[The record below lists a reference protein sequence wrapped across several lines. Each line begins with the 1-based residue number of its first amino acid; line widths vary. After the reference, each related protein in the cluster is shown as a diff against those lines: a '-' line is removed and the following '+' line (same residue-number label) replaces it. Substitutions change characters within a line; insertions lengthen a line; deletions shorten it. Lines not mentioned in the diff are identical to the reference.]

1 MIYTKNKLITVNSKF
16 GIQENG
22 TMKSKLLFN
31 YKNLL
36 SDDENIL
43 KSFVTV
49 INAQIPCSFYVIN
62 ALNNK
67 LVVSGPTITTTTIFV
82 SNGNYNANS
91 LISELVSKLNASGLT
106 MSIVIN
112 KINGILTF
120 SSNGFL
126 NYYFTSASTILEV
139 LGTTSSTIAISTN
152 YTCPYPLN
160 LLGVKKLLIRSTK
173 LSVHSVSTYDYAS
186 SNILLTIPSDVSPFS
201 MISYNSQS
209 DANKNLLNIR
219 SINEIDINIYDENN
233 NYIDFINLDWTMT
246 LVISS
251 EVNFDELLNI
261 SWDTIRI
268 QQQQKFIDEMNK
280 KYLDLQQESQPQ
292 EEPQEEEEQQPP
304 NEESQLEKELNILN
318 FKK

>member
-1 MIYTKNKLITVNSKF
+1 MIYTKNKLITVNSKY

-43 KSFVTV
+43 KSFITV

-62 ALNNK
+62 SLNNK
-67 LVVSGPTITTTTIFV
+67 LVISGPAITTTIINV
-82 SNGNYNANS
+82 SYGNYNANTLITE
-91 LISELVSKLNASGLT
+91 LISKLATGGLT
-106 MSIVIN
+106 MNISIN
-112 KINGILTF
+112 KVNGILTF
-120 SSNGFL
+120 SSNGFV

-139 LGTTSSTIAISTN
+139 LGTTSSIIATSTN

-160 LLGVKKLLIRSTK
+160 LLGVKKLLIKSTK
-173 LSVHSVSTYDYAS
+173 LSVHSVSTIDYAS
-186 SNILLTIPSDVSPFS
+186 SNILVTIPSDVSPFS

-209 DANKNLLNIR
+209 DTNKNLLNIR

-233 NYIDFINLDWTMT
+233 NYIDFNNLDWTIT

-251 EVNFDELLNI
+251 EVNYDELLNI
-261 SWDTIRI
+261 SWDTIRM
-268 QQQQKFIDEMNK
+268 QQQQLLIDEMNN
-280 KYLDLQQESQPQ
+280 KYLELQKESQPE
-292 EEPQEEEEQQPP
+292 EEPQPP
-304 NEESQLEKELNILN
+304 PVEESQQEKELKILN
-318 FKK
+318 YKNII

>member
-1 MIYTKNKLITVNSKF
+1 MIYTKNKLITVNSKY

-67 LVVSGPTITTTTIFV
+67 LVISGPSITTTTIYV
-82 SNGNYNANS
+82 GYGNYNANT
-91 LISELVSKLNASGLT
+91 LITELESQISTSGLT
-106 MSIVIN
+106 MTIAIN

-120 SSNGFL
+120 SSDGFIS
-126 NYYFTSASTILEV
+126 YYFSSASTILEI
-139 LGTTSSTIAISTN
+139 LGTTSSIIATSTN
-152 YTCPYPLN
+152 YICPYPLN
-160 LLGVKKLLIRSTK
+160 LLGVKKLLIKSTK
-173 LSVHSVSTYDYAS
+173 LSVHSVSTFDYAS

-209 DANKNLLNIR
+209 EANKNLLNIR

-233 NYIDFINLDWTMT
+233 NYIDFNNLDWTMT

-251 EVNFDELLNI
+251 EVNFDEVSNI
-261 SWDTIRI
+261 SWDTIRNE
-268 QQQQKFIDEMNK
+268 QRQLFIDEMNN
-280 KYLDLQQESQPQ
+280 KYIDLQQEPPPQ
-292 EEPQEEEEQQPP
+292 EEQQPQP
-304 NEESQLEKELNILN
+304 IEESQEEKELKILN
-318 FKK
+318 YKNNI

>member
-1 MIYTKNKLITVNSKF
+1 MIYTKNKLITVNSQY

-36 SDDENIL
+36 SDDENIM

-67 LVVSGPTITTTTIFV
+67 LVVAGPTITETPILI
-82 SNGNYNANS
+82 SYGNYNANT
-91 LISELVSKLNASGLT
+91 LISELVSKLFASGLT
-106 MSIVIN
+106 MTITIN
-112 KINGILTF
+112 KINGILKF

-126 NYYFTSASTILEV
+126 DYYFTSDSTILDI
-139 LGTTSSTIAISTN
+139 LGTTSSIIATSTN

-160 LLGVKKLLIRSTK
+160 LLGVKKLLIKSTK

-233 NYIDFINLDWTMT
+233 NYIDFNNLDWSMT

-251 EVNFDELLNI
+251 EINFDELLNI
-261 SWDTIRI
+261 SWDSIRDE
-268 QQQQKFIDEMNK
+268 QRQLFINEMNN
-280 KYLDLQQESQPQ
+280 KYIDSQQE
-292 EEPQEEEEQQPP
+292 PP
-304 NEESQLEKELNILN
+304 PPPIEESQQEKELKILN
-318 FKK
+318 YKK

>member
-1 MIYTKNKLITVNSKF
+1 MIYTKNKLITVNSKY

-36 SDDENIL
+36 SNDENIL
-43 KSFVTV
+43 KSFITV

-67 LVVSGPTITTTTIFV
+67 LVVAGPTITETPILI
-82 SNGNYNANS
+82 SNGNYNANT
-91 LISELVSKLNASGLT
+91 LISELVSKLFASGLT
-106 MSIVIN
+106 MTITIN
-112 KINGILTF
+112 KINGILKF

-126 NYYFTSASTILEV
+126 NYYFTSNSTMLEI
-139 LGTTSSTIAISTN
+139 LGTTSSIIATSTN

-160 LLGVKKLLIRSTK
+160 LLGVKKLLIKSTK
-173 LSVHSVSTYDYAS
+173 LSVHSVSTVDYAS

-233 NYIDFINLDWTMT
+233 NYIDFNNLDWTMT

-251 EVNFDELLNI
+251 EINFDEVLNI
-261 SWDTIRI
+261 SWDTIRM
-268 QQQQKFIDEMNK
+268 QQQQKLIDEMNK
-280 KYLDLQQESQPQ
+280 KYLDLQQEPPPID
-292 EEPQEEEEQQPP
+292 EPPQPP
-304 NEESQLEKELNILN
+304 PLMDI
-318 FKK
+318 

>member
-1 MIYTKNKLITVNSKF
+1 MIYTKNKLITVNSQY

-36 SDDENIL
+36 SDDENIM

-62 ALNNK
+62 ALNNL
-67 LVVSGPTITTTTIFV
+67 LVVAGPTITTTPILI
-82 SNGNYNANS
+82 SNGNYNANT
-91 LISELVSKLNASGLT
+91 LISELVSKLFASGLT
-106 MSIVIN
+106 MTITIN
-112 KINGILTF
+112 KINGILKF

-126 NYYFTSASTILEV
+126 DYYFTSDSTILEI
-139 LGTTSSTIAISTN
+139 LGTTSSIIATSTN

-160 LLGVKKLLIRSTK
+160 LLGVKKLLIKSTK
-173 LSVHSVSTYDYAS
+173 LSIHSVSTVDYAS

-209 DANKNLLNIR
+209 DANKNLLNVR

-233 NYIDFINLDWTMT
+233 NYIDFNNLDWTMT

-251 EVNFDELLNI
+251 EINFDELLNI
-261 SWDTIRI
+261 SWDSIRDE
-268 QQQQKFIDEMNK
+268 QRQLFINEMNN
-280 KYLDLQQESQPQ
+280 KYIDSQQE
-292 EEPQEEEEQQPP
+292 PP
-304 NEESQLEKELNILN
+304 PPPIEESQQEKELKILN
-318 FKK
+318 YKK

>member
-1 MIYTKNKLITVNSKF
+1 MIYTKNKLITVNSKY

-22 TMKSKLLFN
+22 TMKSRMLFN

-43 KSFVTV
+43 KSFITV

-62 ALNNK
+62 ALNNQ
-67 LVVSGPTITTTTIFV
+67 LVISGPGITTTTIYV
-82 SNGNYNANS
+82 SYGNYNANT
-91 LISELVSKLNASGLT
+91 LISELISKLASGGLT
-106 MSIVIN
+106 MTITIN

-120 SSNGFL
+120 SSNGFI
-126 NYYFTSASTILEV
+126 NYYFTSASTILEI
-139 LGTTSSTIAISTN
+139 LGTTSSTIATSTN

-160 LLGVKKLLIRSTK
+160 LLGVKKLLIKSTK
-173 LSVHSVSTYDYAS
+173 LSVYSVSTYDYAS

-219 SINEIDINIYDENN
+219 SINEIDINIYDEYN
-233 NYIDFINLDWTMT
+233 NYIDFNNLDWTMT

-251 EVNFDELLNI
+251 EINFDEVLNI
-261 SWDTIRI
+261 SWDTIRNE
-268 QQQQKFIDEMNK
+268 QRQLFIDEMNN
-280 KYLDLQQESQPQ
+280 KYLDLQQEPPPQ
-292 EEPQEEEEQQPP
+292 EEQQPQP
-304 NEESQLEKELNILN
+304 IEESQEEKELKILN
-318 FKK
+318 YKNNI

>member
-1 MIYTKNKLITVNSKF
+1 MIYTKNKLITVNSKY

-22 TMKSKLLFN
+22 TMKSKMLFN

-62 ALNNK
+62 ELNNK
-67 LVVSGPTITTTTIFV
+67 LVIAGPTITTTTIYV
-82 SNGNYNANS
+82 SYGNYNANT
-91 LISELVSKLNASGLT
+91 LITELESKISAGGLT
-106 MSIVIN
+106 MTVAIN
-112 KINGILTF
+112 KTNGILTF

-126 NYYFTSASTILEV
+126 SYYFTSASTILEI
-139 LGTTSSTIAISTN
+139 LGTTSSTIATSTN

-160 LLGVKKLLIRSTK
+160 LLGVKKLLIKSTR
-173 LSVHSVSTYDYAS
+173 LSIHSVSTFDYAS

-201 MISYNSQS
+201 MISYSSQS

-233 NYIDFINLDWTMT
+233 NYIDFNNLDWTMT

-251 EVNFDELLNI
+251 EVNFDEVLNI
-261 SWDTIRI
+261 SWDTIRNE
-268 QQQQKFIDEMNK
+268 QRQLYIDEMNK
-280 KYLDLQQESQPQ
+280 KYIDLQQEQTL
-292 EEPQEEEEQQPP
+292 EEPPP
-304 NEESQLEKELNILN
+304 IEESQDEKELKILN
-318 FKK
+318 YKK

>member
-1 MIYTKNKLITVNSKF
+1 MIYTKNKLITVNSQY

-36 SDDENIL
+36 SDDENIM

-67 LVVSGPTITTTTIFV
+67 LVVAGPTITETPILI
-82 SNGNYNANS
+82 SNGNYNANT
-91 LISELVSKLNASGLT
+91 LISELVSKLFASGLT
-106 MSIVIN
+106 MTITIN
-112 KINGILTF
+112 KINGILKF

-126 NYYFTSASTILEV
+126 DYYFTSDSTMLEI
-139 LGTTSSTIAISTN
+139 LGTTSSIIATSTN

-160 LLGVKKLLIRSTK
+160 LLGVKKLLIKSTK
-173 LSVHSVSTYDYAS
+173 LSIHSVSTVDYAS

-209 DANKNLLNIR
+209 DANKNLLNVR

-233 NYIDFINLDWTMT
+233 NYIDFNNLDWTMT

-251 EVNFDELLNI
+251 EINFDELLNI
-261 SWDTIRI
+261 SWDSIRDE
-268 QQQQKFIDEMNK
+268 QRQLFINEMNN
-280 KYLDLQQESQPQ
+280 KYIDSQQE
-292 EEPQEEEEQQPP
+292 PP
-304 NEESQLEKELNILN
+304 PPPIEESQQEKELKILN
-318 FKK
+318 YKK

>member
-1 MIYTKNKLITVNSKF
+1 MIYTKNKLITVNSKY

-43 KSFVTV
+43 KSFITV

-67 LVVSGPTITTTTIFV
+67 LVISGPTITTTTIYV
-82 SNGNYNANS
+82 SYGNYNANT
-91 LISELVSKLNASGLT
+91 LILELESKISASGLT
-106 MSIVIN
+106 MTVAIN

-126 NYYFTSASTILEV
+126 SYYFSSASTILEV
-139 LGTTSSTIAISTN
+139 LGTTSSIIATSTN

-160 LLGVKKLLIRSTK
+160 LLGVKKLLIKSTK
-173 LSVHSVSTYDYAS
+173 LSVHSVSTVDYAS

-209 DANKNLLNIR
+209 EANKNLLNIR
-219 SINEIDINIYDENN
+219 TINEIDINIYDENN
-233 NYIDFINLDWTMT
+233 NYIDFNNLDWTMT

-251 EVNFDELLNI
+251 EVNFDEVTNI
-261 SWDTIRI
+261 SWDSIRM
-268 QQQQKFIDEMNK
+268 QQQKALIDEMNN
-280 KYLDLQQESQPQ
+280 KYIELQNETSQQEI
-292 EEPQEEEEQQPP
+292 PP
-304 NEESQLEKELNILN
+304 IEESQLDKELKILN
-318 FKK
+318 YKK

>member
-1 MIYTKNKLITVNSKF
+1 MIYTKNKLITVNSQY

-36 SDDENIL
+36 SDDENIM

-67 LVVSGPTITTTTIFV
+67 LVVAGPTITETPILI
-82 SNGNYNANS
+82 SNGNYNANT
-91 LISELVSKLNASGLT
+91 LISELVSKLFASGLT
-106 MSIVIN
+106 MTITIN
-112 KINGILTF
+112 KINGILKF

-126 NYYFTSASTILEV
+126 DYYFTSDSTLLEI
-139 LGTTSSTIAISTN
+139 LGTTSSIIATSTN

-160 LLGVKKLLIRSTK
+160 LLGVKKLLIKSTK
-173 LSVHSVSTYDYAS
+173 LSIHSVSTVDYAS

-209 DANKNLLNIR
+209 DANKNLLNVR

-233 NYIDFINLDWTMT
+233 NYIDFNNLDWTMT

-251 EVNFDELLNI
+251 EINFDELLNI
-261 SWDTIRI
+261 SWDSIRDE
-268 QQQQKFIDEMNK
+268 QRQLFINEMNN
-280 KYLDLQQESQPQ
+280 KYIDSQQEPS
-292 EEPQEEEEQQPP
+292 PP
-304 NEESQLEKELNILN
+304 PIEESQQEKELKILN
-318 FKK
+318 YKK

>member
-1 MIYTKNKLITVNSKF
+1 MIYTKNKLITVNSQY

-36 SDDENIL
+36 SDEENIM

-62 ALNNK
+62 ALNNL
-67 LVVSGPTITTTTIFV
+67 LVIAGPTITTTPILI
-82 SNGNYNANS
+82 SYGNYNANT
-91 LISELVSKLNASGLT
+91 LIAELVSKLFANGLT
-106 MSIVIN
+106 MTITIN
-112 KINGILTF
+112 KINGILKF

-126 NYYFTSASTILEV
+126 NYYFTSDSTMLEI
-139 LGTTSSTIAISTN
+139 LGTTSSIIATSTN

-160 LLGVKKLLIRSTK
+160 LLGVKKLLIKSTK

-233 NYIDFINLDWTMT
+233 NYIDFNNLDWTMT

-251 EVNFDELLNI
+251 EINFDEVLNI

-268 QQQQKFIDEMNK
+268 QQQQKLIDEMNK
-280 KYLDLQQESQPQ
+280 KYLDLQQEPPPT
-292 EEPQEEEEQQPP
+292 EEPPQPP
-304 NEESQLEKELNILN
+304 PIEESQQEKELKILN
-318 FKK
+318 YKK

>member
-1 MIYTKNKLITVNSKF
+1 M
-16 GIQENG
+16 
-22 TMKSKLLFN
+22 LFN

-43 KSFVTV
+43 KSFITV

-67 LVVSGPTITTTTIFV
+67 LVISGPGITTTTIYV
-82 SNGNYNANS
+82 SYGNYNANT
-91 LISELVSKLNASGLT
+91 LITELQTKITSGGLT
-106 MSIVIN
+106 MTIAIN
-112 KINGILTF
+112 KVNGILTF
-120 SSNGFL
+120 SSNDFV
-126 NYYFTSASTILEV
+126 NYYFTSASTILDI
-139 LGTTSSTIAISTN
+139 LGTTTSIIATSTN

-160 LLGVKKLLIRSTK
+160 LLGVKKLLIKSTK

-233 NYIDFINLDWTMT
+233 NYIDFNNLDWTMT

-251 EVNFDELLNI
+251 EINFDELLNI
-261 SWDTIRI
+261 SWDSIRI
-268 QQQQKFIDEMNK
+268 QQQQKLIDEMNN
-280 KYLDLQQESQPQ
+280 KYIDSQQESPI
-292 EEPQEEEEQQPP
+292 EEPQQPP
-304 NEESQLEKELNILN
+304 IEESQQEKELKLLN
-318 FKK
+318 YKK